1 LQPQTTG
8 ISRTSTDAGLADQ
21 EANSMKFLRNLT
33 LSLIAALFAF
43 SAQAMAAASDPAAHK
58 IENFYATL
66 VDTMKRGSQL
76 GAKGRYQ
83 ALAPAVDAT
92 FDMPTMIKFVVGP
105 TWSTMSEDDHKQLTE
120 AFRRMTIADYA
131 NNFDSYDGERFDV
144 EPNVQ
149 TKGDDRFVET
159 NLIPKKDKPIPFI
172 YRMRNVNGDWK
183 AIDIYLNGY
192 VDQLTTKRSDFASTL
207 ASGGAPALVRKLNG
221 LADTALAGK
230 S

>member
-1 LQPQTTG
+1 
-8 ISRTSTDAGLADQ
+8 
-21 EANSMKFLRNLT
+21 MKLLRIVA
-33 LSLIAALFAF
+33 LSLFAAVSAF
-43 SAQAMAAASDPAAHK
+43 PTPQALAAASDPAAHK

-66 VDTMKRGSQL
+66 VDTMKRGSSL
-76 GAKGRYQ
+76 GMKGRYQ

-92 FDMPTMIKFVVGP
+92 FDIPTMIKFVVGP
-105 TWSTMSEDDHKQLTE
+105 SWSSMSESDHKQLTE

-144 EPNVQ
+144 DPNVQ
-149 TKGDDRFVET
+149 TKGGDVFVQT
-159 NLIPKKDKPIPFI
+159 NLIPKADKPIPFI
-172 YRMRNVNGDWK
+172 YRMRNSGGDWK

-207 ASGGAPALVRKLNG
+207 SSGGAPALVKKLNG
-221 LADTALAGK
+221 LADTALAGTK

>member
-1 LQPQTTG
+1 
-8 ISRTSTDAGLADQ
+8 
-21 EANSMKFLRNLT
+21 MKFLRTPMQT
-33 LSLIAALFAF
+33 LALAVFAALFAF
-43 SAQAMAAASDPAAHK
+43 GAPALAAATDPAAHK

-66 VDTMKRGSQL
+66 LDTMKRGPQL

-83 ALAPAVDAT
+83 ALAPAVDST
-92 FDMPTMIKFVVGP
+92 FDIPTMIKFVVGP
-105 TWSTMSEDDHKQLTE
+105 SWSTMSEDDHKQLID

-131 NNFDSYDGERFDV
+131 NNFDSYDGERFEV

-149 TKGDDRFVET
+149 TKGGDRFVET

-172 YRMRNVNGDWK
+172 YRMRDVNGDWK

-207 ASGGAPALVRKLNG
+207 ASGGAPALVKKLNS
-221 LADTALAGK
+221 LANTALAGK

>member
-1 LQPQTTG
+1 
-8 ISRTSTDAGLADQ
+8 
-21 EANSMKFLRNLT
+21 MKLLRIVA
-33 LSLIAALFAF
+33 LSLFAAVSAFATP
-43 SAQAMAAASDPAAHK
+43 QALAAASDPAAHK

-66 VDTMKRGSQL
+66 VDTMKRGPSL
-76 GAKGRYQ
+76 GMKGRYQ

-92 FDMPTMIKFVVGP
+92 FDIPTMTKFVVGP
-105 TWSTMSEDDHKQLTE
+105 SWSSMSESDRKQLTE

-144 EPNVQ
+144 DPNVQ
-149 TKGDDRFVET
+149 TKGGDLFVQT
-159 NLIPKKDKPIPFI
+159 NLIPKADKPVPFI
-172 YRMRNVNGDWK
+172 YRMRNVGGDWK

-207 ASGGAPALVRKLNG
+207 SSGGAPALVRKLNS
-221 LADTALAGK
+221 LADTALAGTK